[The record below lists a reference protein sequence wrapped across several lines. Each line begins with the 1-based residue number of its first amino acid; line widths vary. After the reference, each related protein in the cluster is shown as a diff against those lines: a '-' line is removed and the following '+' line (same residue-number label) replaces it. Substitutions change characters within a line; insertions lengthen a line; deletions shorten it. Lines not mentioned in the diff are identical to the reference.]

1 MSVGNLVTGA
11 TGFLGSALT
20 LELLARTDQRMALLV
35 RDSAQPPADRVLAAL
50 RRAAQD
56 HGYPE
61 DFVNRNRDRLDV
73 VAGDLDADPTGAA
86 PALGPVAR
94 AWHCA
99 ASLRYEDSHRDEIWH
114 TNVEGTKKA
123 LELARRCGAA
133 EFHHI
138 STAYVAG
145 TREGI
150 VAEAPVEAPTNNA
163 YETSKVGGEQLVGA
177 ERAMRTRIYR
187 PSIVV
192 GHSHTRET
200 ASNTGLYGF
209 LGGLVRFRRMAQRRL
224 GIDPE
229 QLTISLVADPGAPL
243 NFVPIDV
250 AVAQAV
256 DLADHEPDHPIV
268 HLTNA
273 RPPTVGTVIDL
284 IFDEVGLP
292 RPRYVGSSDGLAP
305 LDARF
310 DAGMTFYRSYICGR
324 KTFSQDLAA
333 RHGRELAFDFEPDVL
348 TEMYRAYLRRYHPAC
363 TTGST
368 ARSVLSP

>member
-1 MSVGNLVTGA
+1 MSAGNLVTGA
-11 TGFLGSALT
+11 TGFLGSALA
-20 LELLARTDQRMALLV
+20 LELLARTDERVALLV
-35 RDSAQPPADRVLAAL
+35 RDSAVPPADRVVAAL
-50 RRAAQD
+50 HRAAQD

-61 DFVNRNRDRLDV
+61 DFVDRNRGRLDV

-114 TNVEGTKKA
+114 TNVEGTRKA
-123 LELARRCGAA
+123 LELARRCSAA

-150 VAEAPVEAPTNNA
+150 VPEVPVDAPAAAPTNNA
-163 YETSKVGGEQLVGA
+163 DETSKVGGEQLVGA

-209 LGGLVRFRRMAQRRL
+209 LSGLVRFRRMAQRRL

-229 QLTISLVADPGAPL
+229 ELTISLVADPP
-243 NFVPIDV
+243 
-250 AVAQAV
+250 
-256 DLADHEPDHPIV
+256 V
-268 HLTNA
+268 H
-273 RPPTVGTVIDL
+273 R
-284 IFDEVGLP
+284 
-292 RPRYVGSSDGLAP
+292 
-305 LDARF
+305 
-310 DAGMTFYRSYICGR
+310 
-324 KTFSQDLAA
+324 
-333 RHGRELAFDFEPDVL
+333 
-348 TEMYRAYLRRYHPAC
+348 
-363 TTGST
+363 
-368 ARSVLSP
+368 

>member
-1 MSVGNLVTGA
+1 MSAGNLVTGA
-11 TGFLGSALT
+11 TGFLGSALA
-20 LELLARTDQRMALLV
+20 LELLARTDERVALLV
-35 RDSAQPPADRVLAAL
+35 RDSAVPPADRVVAAL
-50 RRAAQD
+50 HRAAQD

-61 DFVNRNRDRLDV
+61 DFVDRNRGRLDV

-114 TNVEGTKKA
+114 TNVEGTRKA
-123 LELARRCGAA
+123 LELARRCSAA

-150 VAEAPVEAPTNNA
+150 VPEVPVDAPAAAPTNNA
-163 YETSKVGGEQLVGA
+163 DETSKVGGEQLVGA

-229 QLTISLVADPGAPL
+229 GLTISLVADPGAPL
-243 NFVPIDV
+243 NFVPIDL
-250 AVAQAV
+250 AVAHAV
-256 DLADHEPDHPIV
+256 DLADHEPEHPIV
-268 HLTNA
+268 HVTNA

-348 TEMYRAYLRRYHPAC
+348 TEMYRAYLRRYHVANLISE
-363 TTGST
+363 GS
-368 ARSVLSP
+368 